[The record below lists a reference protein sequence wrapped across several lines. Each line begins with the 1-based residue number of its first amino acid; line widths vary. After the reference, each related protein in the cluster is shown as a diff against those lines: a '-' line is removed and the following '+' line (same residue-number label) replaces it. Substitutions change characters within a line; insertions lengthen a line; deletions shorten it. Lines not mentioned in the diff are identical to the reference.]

1 MDEEVGMKRRTS
13 GRKGERSG
21 RATTSW
27 LQSGMYDGRSDET
40 TSSFDGAAV
49 FRLLDHGGS
58 PREFME
64 THHSPSSRQTHTETH
79 IVGA

>member
-13 GRKGERSG
+13 GHGGERRG
-21 RATTSW
+21 GAATSW

-49 FRLLDHGGS
+49 FPTLDHGGS

-64 THHSPSSRQTHTETH
+64 THHSPSSPQTHTEPH
-79 IVGA
+79 IVGE